1 VSVVSQRFSC
11 VPDVGGRAACENN
24 DVSLAVKICAR
35 GLPSQL
41 DLRPSKLL
49 TCSDTTR
56 PGRNEGVR
64 DLLQLHEFSH
74 HVQTPAVT
82 PTGLRRPES
91 GTGTVCLRRCEGE
104 FSTVA

>member
-24 DVSLAVKICAR
+24 DVSLAVRICAR

-49 TCSDTTR
+49 TCRDTTR
-56 PGRNEGVR
+56 RGWNEGVR

-74 HVQTPAVT
+74 HVQTPGSEAGPRSLVLAAT
-82 PTGLRRPES
+82 RWGADVKQSLALHR
-91 GTGTVCLRRCEGE
+91 
-104 FSTVA
+104 A